1 MQVVS
6 GPTSQLIEESL
17 SQTSLSILQIITSQ
31 TTENSQ
37 HPIPKMAKII
47 SSHFCDYYAKY
58 TGGSERPKTQEE
70 RQLLIQKTIS
80 DSYNIM
86 HMSNDDVSQR
96 KSNITVAYSTNLN
109 EEDLDDEDFVSVA
122 MRASDQLYIAI
133 KTLCLSLSLMYRY
146 YVPQTEQKLVFSEL
160 QEDLMCLT

>member
-6 GPTSQLIEESL
+6 GPSSQLIEESL
-17 SQTSLSILQIITSQ
+17 SETSLSILQIITSQ

-47 SSHFCDYYAKY
+47 SRHFCDYYAKY

-80 DSYNIM
+80 DSYSIM
-86 HMSNDDVSQR
+86 HTSGMSNDDVSQR
-96 KSNITVAYSTNLN
+96 KSNITVAYSTNLD
-109 EEDLDDEDFVSVA
+109 EEDSNDDFVSVA

-146 YVPQTEQKLVFSEL
+146 YVPQTE
-160 QEDLMCLT
+160 